1 MAKVGR
7 PSTYNLEVVTEL
19 CRRIATSERSIAKIC
34 REDNDMPSYSSIWNW
49 LNDPDKQEFMDLY
62 ARAKEDQVEFM
73 ADHMLEI
80 ADDSTGDTTVTEN
93 GIVENREF
101 VNRSRLRV
109 DTRKWLLSKLKPKKY
124 GDKLDVT
131 SDGKAINQS
140 VIVPTTDTAK
150 DVDSMEG

>member
-1 MAKVGR
+1 MAR
-7 PSTYNLEVVTEL
+7 PTNYSIEL
-19 CRRIATSERSIAKIC
+19 VEEFCRRLSTSERGAAKIC
-34 REDNDMPSYSSIWNW
+34 REDADMPSISTLYKW
-49 LNDPDKQEFMDLY
+49 LNEPDKQSFVDMY
-62 ARAKEDQVEFM
+62 ARAKEEQADFM
-73 ADHMLEI
+73 AERILDI

-109 DTRKWLLSKLKPKKY
+109 DARKWLLAKLQPRKY